1 MADHGTYDDS
11 IREAM
16 ADLTNGHSRNAALE
30 RALAT
35 VTTSAVGLVDG
46 VDFADVMVI
55 REGRAQSVSATVEPM
70 LAELDAVQITLRQ
83 GPCLEAAVGGAMIRC
98 TDLREDSRWPGY
110 AAAAVAAGV
119 HSMLSF
125 QLATGPHGV
134 GGAEHVRSGPPRDV
148 DPPAAEAIG
157 ALLAT
162 VATVAL
168 MTTARREG
176 QFEVA
181 LASRDVIGQAKGIL
195 MNHFKVDATRAFEML
210 KSVSQNENTPLRS
223 VAQQIIDRF

>member
-1 MADHGTYDDS
+1 MADHGTYGES
-11 IREAM
+11 IRRAM
-16 ADLTNGHSRNAALE
+16 ADLTHGHARNAALE

-35 VTTSAVGLVDG
+35 VTNSAVELIDG

-55 REGRAQSVSATVEPM
+55 SEGRAQSVSATVEPM

-110 AAAAVAAGV
+110 ATAAVAAGV

-134 GGAEHVRSGPPRDV
+134 GALNMFGLDPRDV
-148 DPPAAEAIG
+148 DPAAEAIG

-168 MTTARREG
+168 MTAHREG
-176 QFEVA
+176 QFEMA

-223 VAQQIIDRF
+223 VAQRIIDRF